1 MFVSFYLTKDT
12 KNASV
17 SVELGLVCHYDQLYK
32 IEAYSMSSVNV

>member
-17 SVELGLVCHYDQLYK
+17 SVELVCHYDQLYK